1 MPSNRPR
8 GFPSKG
14 MVDIAAKIEALWLIP
29 PGIIIAIALLGFLIQ
44 IRWALIGSFIV
55 VLSVAALLA
64 VSLPFTG
71 YRLIHG
77 LESRFPPIKIGTA
90 QAAPAP
96 GAIVVLGAGRY
107 TDAVEYGEGDSVNS
121 AALERLRYAA
131 YLRRATGLPILV
143 SGGSPY
149 AENVTEA
156 ELMKNSL
163 IQDFQVTPKW
173 VENKSGTTFENAQ
186 YTKAMLSEAGI
197 KRVYLVTHAY
207 HMPRAVWAFENA
219 GIDTIPAPMG
229 FTTLNKEDREILG
242 YFPSAYGL
250 QLSSRAWRE
259 RLGLFWYQRKYSSR
273 AAQVKKIPAAAH

>member
-1 MPSNRPR
+1 
-8 GFPSKG
+8 
-14 MVDIAAKIEALWLIP
+14 MVDIAPKVEVLWLIP
-29 PGIIIAIALLGFLIQ
+29 PGIIIAVALLGFLIQ
-44 IRWALIGSFIV
+44 IRWLLLGNIIVALSLAG
-55 VLSVAALLA
+55 LLA

-71 YRLIHG
+71 YQFSRD
-77 LESRFPPIKIGTA
+77 LESRFPPLKIGA
-90 QAAPAP
+90 PQEAPAP

-107 TDAVEYGEGDSVNS
+107 SDAAEYGEGDSVNS

-131 YLRRATGLPILV
+131 YLHRVTHLPILV

-149 AENVTEA
+149 GESVSEA
-156 ELMKNSL
+156 ELMKFSL
-163 IQDFQVTPKW
+163 TRDFQIEPKW
-173 VENKSGTTFENAQ
+173 VENKSATTFENAK

-219 GIDTIPAPMG
+219 GLSTIPAPMG

-259 RLGLFWYQRKYSSR
+259 RLGLFWYKRKYNSPD
-273 AAQVKKIPAAAH
+273 AQVEKTPTTAH